1 MQSVRPRREKSDILD
16 QDWEAELFMRMYS
29 EHGI

>member
-1 MQSVRPRREKSDILD
+1 MQSVSPRREKSDIFLPRL
-16 QDWEAELFMRMYS
+16 EAELFMRMYS